1 MSCAENEEEE
11 EEEEEEERGEEM
23 SVWLVYTHRGGGT
36 DRGKG
41 GHLKKEEGNHEWS
54 AAR

>member
-1 MSCAENEEEE
+1 LSCAENEEE

-23 SVWLVYTHRGGGT
+23 SVWLAYTHRGGGT

-41 GHLKKEEGNHEWS
+41 GHLKEEGNNEWS